1 MGGVESRFQ
10 TLLLEGKTEEAMS
23 MWHNNPE
30 NLQQIFRPNAPI
42 KGSPY
47 RDNSLHCSARHG
59 MKILMHEFLEKGADP
74 FSRNDNGETAMHI
87 VCRTARGSSR
97 TSKRQADLLF
107 LLLDKIPEVCLEGSY
122 PTTADLGSKG
132 GRSGL
137 AETWPALRG
146 SAQQQEDSLEDKL
159 HLGIQDKARNTP
171 LHLAAASGL
180 LSCVELLLA
189 HGAPLFVQNV
199 AGQTPCDVAWEAKQ
213 LIIAK
218 QLESKMVLTGEREQE
233 SRPISRLRNKSFHN
247 TQTLKR
253 LKKDIVE
260 NVAEKLSIAEFP
272 AQALLMA
279 YGWSEDLVVE
289 AWKQDREE
297 ACNKAGIDPVQC
309 SSIPSGSPLSSLSLK
324 QVGGGYQHCHCTLQR
339 FCGV

>member
-1 MGGVESRFQ
+1 MGWPARQSSHVVNHIGKLAMGGVESRFQ

-159 HLGIQDKARNTP
+159 HLGIQDKV
-171 LHLAAASGL
+171 S
-180 LSCVELLLA
+180 
-189 HGAPLFVQNV
+189 
-199 AGQTPCDVAWEAKQ
+199 
-213 LIIAK
+213 
-218 QLESKMVLTGEREQE
+218 
-233 SRPISRLRNKSFHN
+233 
-247 TQTLKR
+247 TQ
-253 LKKDIVE
+253 
-260 NVAEKLSIAEFP
+260 
-272 AQALLMA
+272 
-279 YGWSEDLVVE
+279 W
-289 AWKQDREE
+289 
-297 ACNKAGIDPVQC
+297 
-309 SSIPSGSPLSSLSLK
+309 
-324 QVGGGYQHCHCTLQR
+324 
-339 FCGV
+339 